1 MKKFL
6 FSLVFSSLIMIPFLV
21 FAADPISPERL
32 VDMLR
37 TFLGW
42 FRTAFLILAVIF
54 LLYAGTLF
62 FIASGEPDKVTRARR
77 MLTYALIGIVIGL
90 GADILIRIMKYIAH
104 MPEPAV

>member
-21 FAADPISPERL
+21 FAADKISPERL

-42 FRTAFLILAVIF
+42 FRNAFLVLATIF

-62 FIASGEPDKVTRARR
+62 LTASGEPDKASKAKK

-90 GADILIRIMKYIAH
+90 GADILIRIMRHIAY
-104 MPEPAV
+104 MPEVP